1 MALPPTVDELEL
13 DGDAVLLRVD
23 FNVPLA
29 DGEVADDTR
38 IRAALPTIAYLRERQ
53 CRVVVCSHLGRPK
66 GEPRPDLSLEPAA
79 ARLAELLDAEIVFAH
94 ATVGED
100 VEQLARDLPPGG
112 VMVVE
117 NLRFHPGEKS
127 GDPAF
132 GAALARLGRV
142 YVNDAFGAMHRAHA
156 SISVVPGLMERAA
169 IGFLVKREI
178 EALSRLVEQPRR
190 PFVAILGGAKVSD
203 KIGVIE
209 SLARKSDVLLV
220 GGAMANTF
228 LAARGVAVGS
238 SRVEK
243 DKLLLARRVLERCED
258 RDVRVE
264 LPTDHVV
271 ARAVEADAE
280 TRTVEQVE
288 DGWMS
293 LDIGPATAERFAAE
307 IARAGTVFWNGPLG
321 VFELEPFS
329 GGTRRVAEALAET
342 EAFTVV
348 GGGDSAA
355 AMARFGV
362 ADRVDH
368 VSTGGGAS
376 LEFVEGKELPGI
388 KAIAATSRT
397 GRP

>member
-1 MALPPTVDELEL
+1 MD
-13 DGDAVLLRVD
+13 
-23 FNVPLA
+23 
-29 DGEVADDTR
+29 
-38 IRAALPTIAYLRERQ
+38 
-53 CRVVVCSHLGRPK
+53 
-66 GEPRPDLSLEPAA
+66 
-79 ARLAELLDAEIVFAH
+79 
-94 ATVGED
+94 
-100 VEQLARDLPPGG
+100 
-112 VMVVE
+112 
-117 NLRFHPGEKS
+117 
-127 GDPAF
+127 
-132 GAALARLGRV
+132 
-142 YVNDAFGAMHRAHA
+142 
-156 SISVVPGLMERAA
+156 RAA
-169 IGFLVKREI
+169 IGFLVKREV
-178 EALSRLVEQPRR
+178 EALSRLVEQPER

-238 SRVEK
+238 SRVER
-243 DKLLLARRVLERCED
+243 DKLLLAQRVLERCED
-258 RDVRVE
+258 RGVRIE

-280 TRTVEQVE
+280 ARTVEHIE

-293 LDIGPATAERFAAE
+293 LDIGPSTAERFATE

-329 GGTRRVAEALAET
+329 SGTRRVAEALADAS
-342 EAFTVV
+342 AFTVV

-388 KAIAATSRT
+388 KAIMAAAQS